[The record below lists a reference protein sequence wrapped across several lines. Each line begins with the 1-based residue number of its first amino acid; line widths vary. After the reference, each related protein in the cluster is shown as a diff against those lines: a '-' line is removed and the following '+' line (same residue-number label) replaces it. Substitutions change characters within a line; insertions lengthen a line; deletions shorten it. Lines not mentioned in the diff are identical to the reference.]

1 MILHIL
7 IFARPKNVSGPISSS
22 PVDNSSTSV
31 NIELLRE
38 ATEKLGHELRVI
50 YDYDCQMKFI
60 GSTGL
65 CIRGYNLKDIK
76 VILVKAN
83 LNGAKM
89 QFRHT
94 LIKQFEL
101 AGVNVINKEESV
113 MNAKNKLCTL
123 QLMSAHNIP
132 IPKTYVINHSENLE
146 EALVDIGGFPVILKA
161 PSGSQGSGVSII
173 ESKRS
178 LRSVLQMTE
187 QTDPVIIQEY
197 IKESTGKDIRVF
209 IVGNKIIGA
218 MERVATKRDEFRSNF
233 QLGGKVLVTKLSD
246 YEKKISLS
254 AVKACGLDMAGVDIL
269 RAKSGPK
276 IIEVNAN
283 PGLEGITQATGK
295 DIAGEIIK
303 YMMKRVGK

>member
-1 MILHIL
+1 
-7 IFARPKNVSGPISSS
+7 
-22 PVDNSSTSV
+22 
-31 NIELLRE
+31 
-38 ATEKLGHELRVI
+38 
-50 YDYDCQMKFI
+50 
-60 GSTGL
+60 
-65 CIRGYNLKDIK
+65 
-76 VILVKAN
+76 
-83 LNGAKM
+83 
-89 QFRHT
+89 
-94 LIKQFEL
+94 
-101 AGVNVINKEESV
+101 
-113 MNAKNKLCTL
+113 
-123 QLMSAHNIP
+123 
-132 IPKTYVINHSENLE
+132 
-146 EALVDIGGFPVILKA
+146 
-161 PSGSQGSGVSII
+161 
-173 ESKRS
+173 
-178 LRSVLQMTE
+178 
-187 QTDPVIIQEY
+187 
-197 IKESTGKDIRVF
+197 VF